1 MKSLL
6 LATTSVGKRDEI
18 AAALAGLG
26 ITLRTLADLPGYRP
40 PAETGLTYAHNALI
54 KAKAAL
60 DAAGLPV
67 LADDSGLEVDALQG
81 APGVLSARFGGEGL
95 SDAERNRLLL
105 ERLRHVPPE
114 RRTARFRA
122 VLVLWVPGSMPHL
135 FEGTMEG
142 WIGPAPRG
150 QGGFGYDPIFY
161 LLDEHGRPLNRSVA
175 ELTREEKNAVSH
187 RGRALALLRQALTS
201 GAVAL

>member
-6 LATTSVGKRDEI
+6 LATTSPGKRVEL
-18 AAALAGLG
+18 AAALDGLAT
-26 ITLRTLADLPGYRP
+26 TLLTLADLPDYRP
-40 PAETGLTYAHNALI
+40 PAETGHTYAHNALI

-81 APGVLSARFGGEGL
+81 APGVLSARFGGTGL

-105 ERLRHVPPE
+105 ERLRDVPPE

-122 VLVLWVPGSMPHL
+122 VLVLWVPGGMPHL

-150 QGGFGYDPIFY
+150 EGGFGYDPIFY
-161 LLDEHGRPLNRSVA
+161 LLDANGRPLHRSVA
-175 ELTREEKNAVSH
+175 ELAPQEKNTVSH
-187 RGRALALLRQALTS
+187 RGRALALLRQALAS
-201 GAVAL
+201 GTVAL